1 MKIQPVRSR
10 GQQRRAIR
18 RLSGGESVK
27 DVDEADDVNE
37 VEEDD
42 EEDDDV

>member
-10 GQQRRAIR
+10 GQHRRAIR

-42 EEDDDV
+42 DV